1 MEEFEIL
8 LALCRAAPAVHNLE
22 DAARLLH
29 HLSPYLSECCFQAL
43 SSSTALQ
50 SIAPAPWDVLTS
62 ALTKAILELGQR
74 HARLRERALE
84 AVFSYITNSTDL
96 ARHLA
101 APHFNDDKMDS
112 AYAEDLE
119 PRGIVRLSTSMLG
132 FLAAAAQNARFWT
145 SLGRLDVIAAFQAML
160 SEEFLLASE
169 SAFSIIRNAHDSDDL
184 AEWRHYLKQYA
195 AMGQPLNALLLR
207 RGFMKFVMACAVLL
221 ILPQSFQSRP
231 DQDALASIMLLSV
244 HKRDEMREGDVEM
257 AERIADIAA
266 QELTNLENS
275 SDYLELGS
283 TWQQHLANSLKASSL
298 ASFLLCTIVND
309 KAAEPEVMMHW
320 LEESLADPTQIIDQT
335 LACSVLRCMAIMA
348 KHSSAV
354 ASNLSRTLPHF
365 LTKEPLTQRV
375 AVVAAEC
382 LLFVMKLLPQE
393 TVITT
398 LYSLGNSLS
407 VDKNNDASGNFALFA
422 DTGMDFEHALNSDHS
437 RVGSTVYLGPDH
449 PEESSSTYETVIL
462 AIVTIVKG
470 FADEKI
476 TALALSM
483 LVQKV
488 GKISVS
494 VDSKIIT
501 QAAVIAIDGGAAD
514 FRALLRLYTR
524 LSHDNTIQ
532 NNQTLLIAVRLY
544 FRRCLCRGLTI
555 PRLQTPDNI

>member
-1 MEEFEIL
+1 M
-8 LALCRAAPAVHNLE
+8 
-22 DAARLLH
+22 
-29 HLSPYLSECCFQAL
+29 
-43 SSSTALQ
+43 
-50 SIAPAPWDVLTS
+50 
-62 ALTKAILELGQR
+62 ELGQR
-74 HARLRERALE
+74 HPRLRERALE

-101 APHFNDDKMDS
+101 APHFNDNRRDG
-112 AYAEDLE
+112 AYADVLE
-119 PRGIVRLSTSMLG
+119 PRGFVRLSTSILG

-145 SLGRLDVIAAFQAML
+145 SLGRFDVIAAFQAML
-160 SEEFLLASE
+160 FEEFLLASE
-169 SAFSIIRNAHDSDDL
+169 SAFSVIRNAHDSDNL

-195 AMGQPLNALLLR
+195 AMGQPLNALSLR
-207 RGFMKFVMACAVLL
+207 LGFMKFVMACAALL
-221 ILPQSFQSRP
+221 ILPQSFQSKP
-231 DQDALASIMLLSV
+231 GQDALASIMLLDV

-266 QELTNLENS
+266 QELTNLDNS

-298 ASFLLCTIVND
+298 ASFLLCSIVND

-320 LEESLADPTQIIDQT
+320 LEESLADPTQIADET

-348 KHSSAV
+348 KYSPAV
-354 ASNLSRTLPHF
+354 ASNLSRTLPRF
-365 LTKEPLTQRV
+365 VTSEPLMQPV
-375 AVVAAEC
+375 AEVAAEC

-407 VDKNNDASGNFALFA
+407 VDKKNDTSGNFTLFS
-422 DTGMDFEHALNSDHS
+422 DTGMDSEHAFNGNRS
-437 RVGSTVYLGPDH
+437 RVGSAVYLGPDH
-449 PEESSSTYETVIL
+449 LEQPSSTYGTVIL

-470 FADEKI
+470 FTDEKI

-488 GKISVS
+488 GKISVT

-501 QAAVIAIDGGAAD
+501 QAAVIAVNGGAAD
-514 FRALLRLYTR
+514 FRALLRLYSR

-532 NNQTLLIAVRLY
+532 NNQTLLVAVRLHV
-544 FRRCLCRGLTI
+544 RTCLAR
-555 PRLQTPDNI
+555 N